1 MLYCYQIIG
10 GGQISYLNRC
20 DVSLEKVQKEYKE
33 LIINLLKRYYFDKIE
48 KYDKKEVICSMT
60 TDSINFKINYNNN
73 TYELKYMMFAS
84 TDKFFDD
91 FQRIFSPDDFNL
103 NFLVQDR
110 QMWHD
115 IGIEK
120 LSVKSVSIQHQ
131 LLGCEESDLHSYDNF
146 SMEF

>member
-10 GGQISYLNRC
+10 RGEIAYLNRC
-20 DVSLEKVQKEYKE
+20 DISLEKVQMEYKE
-33 LIINLLKRYYFDKIE
+33 LIINLLKKYFFNKIE
-48 KYDKKEVICSMT
+48 SNDKNVICSMT
-60 TDSINFKINYNNN
+60 TDSVTLQINHINL

-84 TDKFFDD
+84 TDKYFND

-110 QMWHD
+110 NMWRD

-120 LSVKSVSIQHQ
+120 ISVKTVSIQNQ
-131 LLGCEESDLHSYDNF
+131 LLGCEERDLPTFGESHLYF
-146 SMEF
+146 